1 MVGGVWGSLWG
12 LGAETD
18 QSRGLGAEAIWE
30 EMCV

>member
-1 MVGGVWGSLWG
+1 MVGGSWG

-30 EMCV
+30 QMCV